1 MGQDQSKPRPSKHD
15 HHLKVG
21 TFRGQAITG
30 GTLGKNTLT
39 RTRPANARSIE
50 EEDYGFVI
58 HALGKLLLFS
68 KTDSSLVKT
77 VVMGMWERDV
87 EAGKYFPHLLFSRP
101 DQHSVVVSLVGR

>member
-1 MGQDQSKPRPSKHD
+1 MGADQSKPKASKQDH

-30 GTLGKNTLT
+30 GTIGKNTVP
-39 RTRPANARSIE
+39 RARPANARSIE

-87 EAGKYFPHLLFSRP
+87 EAGKLSNHCLVLSR
-101 DQHSVVVSLVGR
+101 